1 MRQHQ
6 PRTTFDITRERS
18 GGEGSPVARAVTRLA
33 ELVGSARSGR
43 NGSPTHANAPADL
56 SQGDGPVPRFAAPQ
70 VDGPA
75 PRFAAPRD
83 DGPVQGFAP
92 EPSDPTELGA
102 RLLLVASD
110 RRFRAMALVLLSRR
124 GYSVA
129 VGHPDEEVTELASR
143 VGAEVVVFDA
153 TASLTVAARQ
163 AARLSGLVP
172 PIGIVAV
179 SGNHQDQLAAMPVIS
194 KWNSFDALLDAIEQ
208 ARGATRKGLV
218 ASVAR

>member
-56 SQGDGPVPRFAAPQ
+56 PQGDGPVPRFAAPQ
-70 VDGPA
+70 V
-75 PRFAAPRD
+75 

-163 AARLSGLVP
+163 AARLSSLVP